1 MSVFGYYAV
10 AAVSA
15 AIGFAAAAVL
25 SSGRDDGPGL
35 PLRCYQCRHYHG
47 DTDRQAMPTCGLLE
61 SNGSEL
67 RISPLQFC
75 AWGEK
80 GEGDV
85 NGAS

>member
-1 MSVFGYYAV
+1 MKALGIFLLCSFSAVIGYAT
-10 AAVSA
+10 A
-15 AIGFAAAAVL
+15 AILA
-25 SSGRDDGPGL
+25 SGRDDGPGL